1 MTGKGN
7 KGIIMKADDE
17 ELEQGRFFAVIAY
30 LSILSLVAI
39 IFKKS
44 NKFAV
49 FHGKQGLILF
59 IWEVGALVV
68 SIIPLFGQL
77 ILVVSW
83 LLCFILSVIGMV
95 QAGLGVYW
103 KLPGALG
110 KWAEQLEM

>member
-1 MTGKGN
+1 MR
-7 KGIIMKADDE
+7 ADGE

-30 LSILSLVAI
+30 LSVLCLIPI

-68 SIIPLFGQL
+68 SIIPLFGKL
-77 ILVVSW
+77 IWGLSW
-83 LLCFILSVIGMV
+83 LICFILSAIGMV
-95 QAGLGVYW
+95 QAWLGVYW
-103 KLPGALG
+103 KLPVSLG
-110 KWAEQLEM
+110 KWAEELEL